1 MAIWR
6 VGGRLD
12 HGLRGLA
19 AACAM
24 AVAGTGVAEAVP
36 TIDSLPLAASYGS
49 GVHSYFAGDYGR
61 SYDDL
66 SQAIEGGTLD
76 PRAYYFRGLAA
87 LKLGRMDEA
96 EADFTA
102 GAAREAEGTG
112 SWPIARSLERVQGC
126 DRLKLERHRT
136 RARVASL
143 QENRRRNELRYLDV
157 ERGEADVLRRRRPVR
172 DQIRDGANPFAEEQA
187 PEAVPAEGALDIPAA
202 GPGPAEEMPA
212 PPESPA
218 NDTVPK
224 GGLDPFGA
232 GDGFGENVR
241 QNRDQQAEQ
250 AVSEREDVLEQRDQV
265 MERNASEFEN
275 AAGQR
280 DAQAELDAVR

>member
-1 MAIWR
+1 MAIRR
-6 VGGRLD
+6 VGRLD
-12 HGLRGLA
+12 GGLRGLVAACTVALAGTA
-19 AACAM
+19 AAAP
-24 AVAGTGVAEAVP
+24 VT
-36 TIDSLPLAASYGS
+36 TIDSLPLAAAYGS

-143 QENRRRNELRYLDV
+143 QESRRRNELRYLDV

-172 DQIRDGANPFAEEQA
+172 EQAVDGGSPFIEEPA
-187 PEAVPAEGALDIPAA
+187 PEAVPAEEPLDIPAS
-202 GPGPAEEMPA
+202 GRNQPEPMPDPEVNRPEETI
-212 PPESPA
+212 PERGS
-218 NDTVPK
+218 
-224 GGLDPFGA
+224 DPFGD

-241 QNRDQQAEQ
+241 QNKDQQAER
-250 AVSEREDVLEQRDQV
+250 AVSEREDVLEQRDQLS
-265 MERNASEFEN
+265 ERNASEFEN

-280 DAQAELDAVR
+280 DGQAELDAVR

>member
-1 MAIWR
+1 MAIRR
-6 VGGRLD
+6 VGRLD
-12 HGLRGLA
+12 GGLGGLA
-19 AACAM
+19 AACIVAI
-24 AVAGTGVAEAVP
+24 AGTGAAAAVP

-66 SQAIEGGTLD
+66 SQAIEGGTQD

-143 QENRRRNELRYLDV
+143 QESRRRNELRYLEV
-157 ERGEADVLRRRRPVR
+157 ERGGADVLRRRRPVR
-172 DQIRDGANPFAEEQA
+172 EQA
-187 PEAVPAEGALDIPAA
+187 ADGGSPFVEERVPEAVPAEEILDIPPSVRDQAEPLSDPAA
-202 GPGPAEEMPA
+202 TRPAETA
-212 PPESPA
+212 PER
-218 NDTVPK
+218 
-224 GGLDPFGA
+224 GIDPFGD
-232 GDGFGENVR
+232 GEGFGENVR
-241 QNRDQQAEQ
+241 QNRDQQAERS
-250 AVSEREDVLEQRDQV
+250 VSEREDVLEQRDQLS
-265 MERNASEFEN
+265 ERNASEFEN
-275 AAGQR
+275 TAGQR
-280 DAQAELDAVR
+280 DGQAELDAVR